1 MTRHPG
7 AFSAALHAALLLAGC
22 SDPAALR
29 PARWAT
35 PAVAPQGPSVIE
47 RATAALTDLEETAT
61 SRSLRSKALL
71 KRAHQAEC
79 DGHFNEAR
87 DLYNTAAELDAR
99 NTAAAE
105 GKHRMMWLLGEP
117 PFDGPELIINPG
129 RFEARFAFNEAVEQA
144 DLALAQ
150 RPPRIDAA
158 WVHFERARAVVVQSA
173 EVVTPET

>member
-1 MTRHPG
+1 M
-7 AFSAALHAALLLAGC
+7 
-22 SDPAALR
+22 
-29 PARWAT
+29 
-35 PAVAPQGPSVIE
+35 IE

-173 EVVTPET
+173 EVVTPETIRGWNKALRELALRLTEADTQSERPASPRPTLSPDPTR